1 MRVKKRW
8 VLGAFSG
15 FFFGFFLGI
24 TLLGFSAYA
33 LDNPIIAYL
42 PIIFLILGIVGA
54 LWGPRAP
61 KQPKAATV
69 PAPPDV
75 SSFTGTPA
83 DATPTPPPADPLAS
97 PPVNEPPPAP
107 PPSEPPPPSGETQ

>member
-24 TLLGFSAYA
+24 TLLGFGAYA
-33 LDNPIIAYL
+33 LDSKMIGYL
-42 PIIFLILGIVGA
+42 PIIFMIIGIAGA
-54 LWGPRAP
+54 LWGPRRS
-61 KQPKAATV
+61 KQPKPATV
-69 PAPPDV
+69 AAPDV

-83 DATPTPPPADPLAS
+83 AAPPPPPDPLAS
-97 PPVNEPPPAP
+97 PPVNEPPP
-107 PPSEPPPPSGETQ
+107 PSGE